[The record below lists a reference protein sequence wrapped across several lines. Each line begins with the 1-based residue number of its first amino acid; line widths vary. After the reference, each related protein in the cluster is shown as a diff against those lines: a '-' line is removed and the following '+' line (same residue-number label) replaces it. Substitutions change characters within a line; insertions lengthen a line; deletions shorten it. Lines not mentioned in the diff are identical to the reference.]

1 MRAAQYIANVC
12 EPGHVGPA
20 PSFRAVRWVLRLSRV
35 LVFVQVG
42 KITVAGRDHLPPP
55 DAPYL
60 VVANHTHYADGP
72 VIGLILGV
80 AARPRYFI
88 ARGVLRF
95 GRGLAALVLGPAG
108 AIAVDLRPSG
118 GRRELAAGIRVLAEG
133 ERLVVFPEGWAH
145 MDGRHGAFK
154 RGATYMAARAARRR
168 GSPISLVPFY
178 LHYPRHPSA
187 WMTRVR
193 PSLQYLL
200 AALGFL
206 RYRRGVTA
214 IIGPPISSEALPSS
228 PDEATAF
235 LEARIR
241 ALAPRSPR
249 VARHS
254 G

>member
-1 MRAAQYIANVC
+1 M
-12 EPGHVGPA
+12 
-20 PSFRAVRWVLRLSRV
+20 RWVLRLARA

-42 KITVAGRDHLPPP
+42 PVVVVGRDHLPPP

-60 VVANHTHYADGP
+60 VIANHTHYADGP

-108 AIAVDLRPSG
+108 GMAVDLRPSG
-118 GRRELAAGIRVLAEG
+118 GRRELAAGIRVLAGG

-145 MDGRHGAFK
+145 MDGRRGTFK
-154 RGATYMAARAARRR
+154 RGAAYMAARAAMRR
-168 GSPISLVPFY
+168 GGPIAIVPFY
-178 LHYPRHPSA
+178 LHYPRHPGA

-193 PSLQYLL
+193 PSFQYVL
-200 AALGFL
+200 AAVGFL

-214 IIGPPISSEALPSS
+214 VIGPPIPSDTLPAS
-228 PDEATAF
+228 PDDATAL
-235 LEARIR
+235 LEARVR
-241 ALAPRSPR
+241 ALGPAPAADRD
-249 VARHS
+249 A

>member
-1 MRAAQYIANVC
+1 
-12 EPGHVGPA
+12 
-20 PSFRAVRWVLRLSRV
+20 VLRLARA

-42 KITVAGRDHLPPP
+42 RIIVVGRDHLPPP
-55 DAPYL
+55 EAPYL
-60 VVANHTHYADGP
+60 VIANHTHYADGP

-88 ARGVLRF
+88 ARGALRF

-118 GRRELAAGIRVLAEG
+118 GRRELAAGIRVLAGG

-145 MDGRHGAFK
+145 MDGRRGTFK
-154 RGATYMAARAARRR
+154 RGAAYMAARAAMVH
-168 GSPISLVPFY
+168 GSPIPVVPFY
-178 LHYPRHPSA
+178 LHYPRHPGA
-187 WMTRVR
+187 WMTRLR
-193 PSLQYLL
+193 PSLQYLV

-214 IIGPPISSEALPSS
+214 VIGPPIPSDALPASA
-228 PDEATAF
+228 DDATAL

-241 ALAPRSPR
+241 ALAPVSAACRDTD
-249 VARHS
+249 
-254 G
+254 